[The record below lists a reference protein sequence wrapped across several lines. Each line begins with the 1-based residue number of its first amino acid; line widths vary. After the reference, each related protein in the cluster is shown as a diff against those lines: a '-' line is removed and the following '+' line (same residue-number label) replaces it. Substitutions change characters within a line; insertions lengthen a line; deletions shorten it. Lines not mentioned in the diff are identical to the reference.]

1 MRSKSLPKTEARLRI
16 PTSPLLLFN
25 NISYSDQAFLLSHS
39 IRGGYLHKM
48 QAEGEKK
55 DFIPWYLGYV
65 IRFAI
70 KYVNVNNYNNTFKKF
85 LAAEN

>member
-1 MRSKSLPKTEARLRI
+1 
-16 PTSPLLLFN
+16 
-25 NISYSDQAFLLSHS
+25 
-39 IRGGYLHKM
+39 M

-55 DFIPWYLGYV
+55 DFIPWYFGYV

>member
-1 MRSKSLPKTEARLRI
+1 
-16 PTSPLLLFN
+16 
-25 NISYSDQAFLLSHS
+25 
-39 IRGGYLHKM
+39 M